1 MLVKTYSSTVFGINA
16 TTITIEVNLEIGINF
31 YLVGLPDN
39 AVKESQQRIKAA
51 FKNNNLKFPGRE
63 ITVNMAPADIRKE
76 GSVFD
81 LPIAIGILAVS
92 KQVKLELLSKYILI
106 GELSLDG
113 SIQATRGILAIAL
126 QAKEEGFKGII
137 VPKANALEAAVVN
150 NLEVFGAENLSEVIK
165 FLNQEKGGMQQTI
178 LDVEKQFGQLIEDF
192 ELDFR
197 DVKGQMNI
205 KRAFEIAASG
215 GHNVIRMGNKY
226 TVAY

>member
-92 KQVKLELLSKYILI
+92 KQVKLELLMPSKDKMF
-106 GELSLDG
+106 SLRISEKLLEEYREFCEEN
-113 SIQATRGILAIAL
+113 SINISKRLRKFIERDLEGHRARKL
-126 QAKEEGFKGII
+126 QQQIQQQQK
-137 VPKANALEAAVVN
+137 N
-150 NLEVFGAENLSEVIK
+150 NS
-165 FLNQEKGGMQQTI
+165 Q
-178 LDVEKQFGQLIEDF
+178 
-192 ELDFR
+192 
-197 DVKGQMNI
+197 
-205 KRAFEIAASG
+205 S
-215 GHNVIRMGNKY
+215 
-226 TVAY
+226 